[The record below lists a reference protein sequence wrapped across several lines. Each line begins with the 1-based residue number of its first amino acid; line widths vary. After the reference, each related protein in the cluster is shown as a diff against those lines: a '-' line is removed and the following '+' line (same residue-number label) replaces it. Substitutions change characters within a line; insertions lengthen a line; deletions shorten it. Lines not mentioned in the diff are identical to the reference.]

1 MALNPQNLRD
11 YNGLTEEEKRE
22 WHSKGGTVSAQKKR
36 ARKTFAETLRAV
48 LASEYPVEDA
58 KKKLQSMGLDGTWM
72 DQLSQAQV
80 DKASRGDTEAFRAVR
95 DTIGENPKQAVD
107 VGLTSG
113 PVSGMDLTQ
122 LSDDQLRAMIAA
134 REEADEND

>member
-1 MALNPQNLRD
+1 MNDQNLKK
-11 YNGLTEEEKRE
+11 YSEYTESEKAEFHRQGGIASGQ
-22 WHSKGGTVSAQKKR
+22 SKR
-36 ARKTFAETLRAV
+36 RRKTFAETLRAV
-48 LASEYPVEDA
+48 LASEYPVEEA
-58 KKKLQSMGLDGTWM
+58 KKKLQDMGLDGTWM

-113 PVSGMDLTQ
+113 PVSGMDLSQ

>member
-1 MALNPQNLRD
+1 MNDENLRK
-11 YNGLTEEEKRE
+11 YAEMTESEKAE
-22 WHSKGGTVSAQKKR
+22 WHSIGGTASAKKR
-36 ARKTFAETLRAV
+36 RQKKTFAETLRAV
-48 LASEYPVEDA
+48 LASEYPVEEA
-58 KKKLQSMGLDGTWM
+58 KKKLQDMGLDGTWM

-95 DTIGENPKQAVD
+95 DTIGENPRQAVD

-134 REEADEND
+134 REEASEND

>member
-1 MALNPQNLRD
+1 MNDENLRK
-11 YNGLTEEEKRE
+11 YAEMTESEKAE
-22 WHSKGGTVSAQKKR
+22 WHSIGGTASAKKR
-36 ARKTFAETLRAV
+36 RQKKTFAETLRAV
-48 LASEYPVEDA
+48 LASEYPVEEA

-95 DTIGENPKQAVD
+95 DTIGENPRQAVD

-134 REEADEND
+134 REEASEND

>member
-1 MALNPQNLRD
+1 MNDENLRK
-11 YNGLTEEEKRE
+11 YAEMTESEKAE
-22 WHSKGGTVSAQKKR
+22 WHSIGGTASAKKR
-36 ARKTFAETLRAV
+36 RQKKTFAETLRAV
-48 LASEYPVEDA
+48 LASEYPVEEA

-95 DTIGENPKQAVD
+95 DTIGENPRQAVD
-107 VGLTSG
+107 VGLTNG
-113 PVSGMDLTQ
+113 PVSGMDLSQ

>member
-1 MALNPQNLRD
+1 MNEQNLKKYSD
-11 YNGLTEEEKRE
+11 YSAKEKEEFHRQGGIASGQSKR
-22 WHSKGGTVSAQKKR
+22 R
-36 ARKTFAETLRAV
+36 RKTFAETLRAV
-48 LASEYPVEDA
+48 LASEYPVEEA
-58 KKKLQSMGLDGTWM
+58 KKKLQDMGLDGTWM

-113 PVSGMDLTQ
+113 PVSGMDLSQ

-134 REEADEND
+134 REEASEND

>member
-1 MALNPQNLRD
+1 MNDENLRK
-11 YNGLTEEEKRE
+11 YAEMTESEKAE
-22 WHSKGGTVSAQKKR
+22 WHSIGGTASAKKR
-36 ARKTFAETLRAV
+36 RQKKTFAETLRAV

-58 KKKLQSMGLDGTWM
+58 KRKLQDMGLDGTWM

-95 DTIGENPKQAVD
+95 DTIGENPRQAVD

>member
-11 YNGLTEEEKRE
+11 YNGLTEEEKHE

-36 ARKTFAETLRAV
+36 ARKTFSETLRAV
-48 LASEYPVEDA
+48 LASEYPVEEA
-58 KKKLQSMGLDGTWM
+58 KRKLQDMGLDGTWM

-95 DTIGENPKQAVD
+95 DTIGENPRQAVD
-107 VGLTSG
+107 VGLTNG
-113 PVSGMDLTQ
+113 PVSGMDLSQ

-134 REEADEND
+134 REEASEND

>member
-1 MALNPQNLRD
+1 MNEQNLKK
-11 YNGLTEEEKRE
+11 YSEYTESEKAEFHRQGGIASGQ
-22 WHSKGGTVSAQKKR
+22 SKR
-36 ARKTFAETLRAV
+36 RRKTFAETLQAA
-48 LASEYPVEDA
+48 LAREITVEQG
-58 KKKLQSMGLDGTWM
+58 KEKLQALGYDGTWM

-95 DTIGENPKQAVD
+95 DTIGENPRQAVD

-113 PVSGMDLTQ
+113 PVSGMDLSQ

-134 REEADEND
+134 REEASEND

>member
-1 MALNPQNLRD
+1 MHDENLVKYTDMSPDER
-11 YNGLTEEEKRE
+11 TEFHSRGGKASTAKRR
-22 WHSKGGTVSAQKKR
+22 QK
-36 ARKTFAETLRAV
+36 KTFAETLRAV

-95 DTIGENPKQAVD
+95 DTIGENPRQAVD
-107 VGLTSG
+107 VGLTNG
-113 PVSGMDLTQ
+113 PVSGMDLSQ

-134 REEADEND
+134 REEAAEND

>member
-1 MALNPQNLRD
+1 MHDENLVKYTDMSPDER
-11 YNGLTEEEKRE
+11 TEFHSRGGKASTAKRR
-22 WHSKGGTVSAQKKR
+22 QK
-36 ARKTFAETLRAV
+36 KTFAETLRAV

-58 KKKLQSMGLDGTWM
+58 KRKLQDMGLDGTWM

-95 DTIGENPKQAVD
+95 DTIAENPRQAVD
-107 VGLTSG
+107 VGLTNG
-113 PVSGMDLTQ
+113 PVSGMDLSQ

>member
-1 MALNPQNLRD
+1 MNDQNLKK
-11 YNGLTEEEKRE
+11 YSEMTPEEKAE
-22 WHSKGGTVSAQKKR
+22 FHSKGGQVSGEKKR
-36 ARKTFAETLRAV
+36 QRKTFAETLRAV
-48 LASEYPVEDA
+48 LASEYPVEEA
-58 KKKLQSMGLDGTWM
+58 KQKLQSMGLDGTWM

-95 DTIGENPKQAVD
+95 DTIGENPRQAVD
-107 VGLTSG
+107 VGLTNG

-134 REEADEND
+134 REEASEND

>member
-1 MALNPQNLRD
+1 MNDQNLKK
-11 YNGLTEEEKRE
+11 YSEYTESEKAEFHRQGGIASGQ
-22 WHSKGGTVSAQKKR
+22 SKR
-36 ARKTFAETLRAV
+36 RRKTFAETLRAV

-95 DTIGENPKQAVD
+95 DTIGENPRQSVD
-107 VGLTSG
+107 VGLTNG
-113 PVSGMDLTQ
+113 PVSGMDLSQ

-134 REEADEND
+134 REGADEND

>member
-1 MALNPQNLRD
+1 MHDENLVKYTDMSPDER
-11 YNGLTEEEKRE
+11 TEFHSRGGKASTAKRR
-22 WHSKGGTVSAQKKR
+22 QK
-36 ARKTFAETLRAV
+36 KTFAETLRAV

-80 DKASRGDTEAFRAVR
+80 DKAARGDTEAFRAVR
-95 DTIGENPKQAVD
+95 DTIGENPRQAVD

-113 PVSGMDLTQ
+113 PVSGMDLSQ

-134 REEADEND
+134 REEASEND

>member
-1 MALNPQNLRD
+1 MHDENLVKYTDMSPDER
-11 YNGLTEEEKRE
+11 TEFHSRGGKASTAKRR
-22 WHSKGGTVSAQKKR
+22 QK
-36 ARKTFAETLRAV
+36 KTFAETLRAV
-48 LASEYPVEDA
+48 LASEYPVEEA
-58 KKKLQSMGLDGTWM
+58 KRKLQDMGLDGTWM

-95 DTIGENPKQAVD
+95 DTIGENPRQAVD

-113 PVSGMDLTQ
+113 PVSGMDLSQ

>member
-1 MALNPQNLRD
+1 MHDENLVK
-11 YNGLTEEEKRE
+11 YTNMTPEEKAE
-22 WHSKGGTVSAQKKR
+22 FHSRGGKASTAKRRQK
-36 ARKTFAETLRAV
+36 KTFAETLRAV

-58 KKKLQSMGLDGTWM
+58 KKKLQDMGLDGTWM

-95 DTIGENPKQAVD
+95 DTIGENPRQAVD

-113 PVSGMDLTQ
+113 PVSGMDLSQ

-134 REEADEND
+134 REEASEND

>member
-1 MALNPQNLRD
+1 MNDENLRK
-11 YNGLTEEEKRE
+11 YAEMTESEKAE
-22 WHSKGGTVSAQKKR
+22 WHSIGGTASAKKRRQKK
-36 ARKTFAETLRAV
+36 TIAETLRVV
-48 LASEYPVEDA
+48 LASEYPVEEA
-58 KKKLQSMGLDGTWM
+58 KKKLQDMGLDGTWM

-113 PVSGMDLTQ
+113 PVSGMDLSQ

>member
-1 MALNPQNLRD
+1 MHDENLVKYTDMSPDER
-11 YNGLTEEEKRE
+11 TEFHSRGGKASTAKRR
-22 WHSKGGTVSAQKKR
+22 QK
-36 ARKTFAETLRAV
+36 KTFAETLRAV

-58 KKKLQSMGLDGTWM
+58 KKKLQDMGLDGTWM

-95 DTIGENPKQAVD
+95 DTIGENPRQAVD

-113 PVSGMDLTQ
+113 PVSGMDLSQ

-134 REEADEND
+134 REEASEND

>member
-1 MALNPQNLRD
+1 MNDENLRK
-11 YNGLTEEEKRE
+11 YAEMTESEKAE
-22 WHSKGGTVSAQKKR
+22 WHSIGGTASAKKR
-36 ARKTFAETLRAV
+36 RQKKTFAETLRAV
-48 LASEYPVEDA
+48 LASEYPVEEA
-58 KKKLQSMGLDGTWM
+58 KQKLQSMGLDGTWM

-95 DTIGENPKQAVD
+95 DTIGENPRQAVD
-107 VGLTSG
+107 VGLTNG
-113 PVSGMDLTQ
+113 PVSGMDLSQ

>member
-1 MALNPQNLRD
+1 MEQ
-11 YNGLTEEEKRE
+11 GKE
-22 WHSKGGTVSAQKKR
+22 
-36 ARKTFAETLRAV
+36 
-48 LASEYPVEDA
+48 
-58 KKKLQSMGLDGTWM
+58 KLQALGYDGTWM
-72 DQLSQAQV
+72 DLLSQAQV

-113 PVSGMDLTQ
+113 PVSGMDLSQ

>member
-1 MALNPQNLRD
+1 MNDENLRK
-11 YNGLTEEEKRE
+11 YAEMTESEKAE
-22 WHSKGGTVSAQKKR
+22 WHSIGGTASAKKR
-36 ARKTFAETLRAV
+36 RQKKTFAETLRAV
-48 LASEYPVEDA
+48 LASEYPVEEA
-58 KKKLQSMGLDGTWM
+58 KKKLQDMGLDGTWM

-95 DTIGENPKQAVD
+95 DTIGENPRQAVD

-113 PVSGMDLTQ
+113 PVSGMDLSQ

-134 REEADEND
+134 REDVTEND

>member
-1 MALNPQNLRD
+1 MNDQNLKK
-11 YNGLTEEEKRE
+11 YAEMTESEKAE
-22 WHSKGGTVSAQKKR
+22 WHSIGGTASAKKR
-36 ARKTFAETLRAV
+36 RQKKTFAETLRAV
-48 LASEYPVEDA
+48 LASEYPVEEA
-58 KKKLQSMGLDGTWM
+58 KQKLQSMGLDGTWM

-95 DTIGENPKQAVD
+95 DTIGENPRQAVD

>member
-1 MALNPQNLRD
+1 MNDQNLKK
-11 YNGLTEEEKRE
+11 YSEYTESEKAEFHRQGGIASGQ
-22 WHSKGGTVSAQKKR
+22 SKR
-36 ARKTFAETLRAV
+36 RRKTFAETLRAV

-95 DTIGENPKQAVD
+95 DTIGENPRQAVD

-113 PVSGMDLTQ
+113 PVSGMDLSQ

>member
-1 MALNPQNLRD
+1 MNEQNLKK
-11 YNGLTEEEKRE
+11 YSEYTESEKAEFHRQGGIASGQ
-22 WHSKGGTVSAQKKR
+22 SKR
-36 ARKTFAETLRAV
+36 RRKTFAETLRAV
-48 LASEYPVEDA
+48 LASEYPVEEA
-58 KKKLQSMGLDGTWM
+58 KRKLQDMGLDGTWM

-95 DTIGENPKQAVD
+95 DTIGENPRQAVD

>member
-1 MALNPQNLRD
+1 MNYENLRK
-11 YNGLTEEEKRE
+11 YAEMTESEKAE
-22 WHSKGGTVSAQKKR
+22 WHSIGGTASAKKR
-36 ARKTFAETLRAV
+36 RQKKTFAETLRAV
-48 LASEYPVEDA
+48 LASEYPVEEA
-58 KKKLQSMGLDGTWM
+58 KKKLQDMGLDGTWM

-95 DTIGENPKQAVD
+95 DTIGENPRQAVD

-113 PVSGMDLTQ
+113 PVSGMDLSQ

>member
-1 MALNPQNLRD
+1 MNDENLRK
-11 YNGLTEEEKRE
+11 YAEMTESEKAE
-22 WHSKGGTVSAQKKR
+22 WHSIGGTASAKKR
-36 ARKTFAETLRAV
+36 RQKKTFAETLRAV
-48 LASEYPVEDA
+48 LASEYPVEEA
-58 KKKLQSMGLDGTWM
+58 KQKLQSMGLDGTWM

-95 DTIGENPKQAVD
+95 DTIGENPRQAVD
-107 VGLTSG
+107 VGLTNG

>member
-1 MALNPQNLRD
+1 MSNGNLRD
-11 YNGLTEEEKRE
+11 YNALTAEEKHE
-22 WHSKGGTVSAQKKR
+22 FHSKGGTESAKRKK

-48 LASEYPVEDA
+48 LASEYPVEEGRERLKA
-58 KKKLQSMGLDGTWM
+58 MGLDGSWM

-95 DTIGENPKQAVD
+95 DTIGENPRQGVD
-107 VGLTSG
+107 VTTSG
-113 PVSGMDLTQ
+113 PVESMDLTQ

-134 REEADEND
+134 REEAAEND

>member
-1 MALNPQNLRD
+1 MNDENLRK
-11 YNGLTEEEKRE
+11 YAEMTESEKAE
-22 WHSKGGTVSAQKKR
+22 WHSIGGTASAKKR
-36 ARKTFAETLRAV
+36 RQKKTFAETLRAV

-58 KKKLQSMGLDGTWM
+58 KRKLQEMGLDGTWM

-95 DTIGENPKQAVD
+95 DTIGENPRQAVD

-113 PVSGMDLTQ
+113 PVSGMDLSQ